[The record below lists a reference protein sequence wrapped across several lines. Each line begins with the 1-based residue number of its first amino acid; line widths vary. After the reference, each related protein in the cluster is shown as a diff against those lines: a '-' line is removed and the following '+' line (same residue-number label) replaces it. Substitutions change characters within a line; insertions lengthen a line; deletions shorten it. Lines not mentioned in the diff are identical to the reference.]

1 MKTFRTAMLYVG
13 AVIGAGFATGKEI
26 VTFFGSSGIVSAI
39 IAGLLLGVFCS
50 VFLLCGKTNCFAVM
64 PPFVATLLQIALFVS
79 TALVYLSMC
88 SGASQIVSDAF
99 GVRGTG
105 LILGV
110 VTCFVML
117 RQDFL
122 ARVNSVIIVAVVGMM
137 LYFLRYATP
146 CPWGEVGTLRILQYC
161 GLNVMLGGY
170 VVSDEGRKM
179 KGSQIA
185 LAGVLSGGVLALM
198 LAVGFAISKDNAHT
212 AMPVFEF
219 AKSHGLGGVCS
230 VIILGAIVT
239 TMFACARAIYSKIS
253 LISTKKVIA
262 VLLIAVLSLVGNFLD
277 FGWCVKVF
285 FNLAGCLGVVWLIVA
300 LVCLSIVGMR
310 LSKTKNKSRA

>member
-26 VTFFGSSGIVSAI
+26 VTFFGASGIVSAI

-50 VFLLCGKTNCFAVM
+50 LFLLCGKTNCFVIL
-64 PPFVATLLQIALFVS
+64 PPFVSIVLQVALFVS

-88 SGASQIVSDAF
+88 SGASQIVFDAF
-99 GVRGTG
+99 GIRGTG
-105 LILGV
+105 LILGTI
-110 VTCFVML
+110 TCFVML
-117 RQDFL
+117 KQDFL

-146 CPWGEVGTLRILQYC
+146 CPRGEVATLRILQYC

-179 KGSQIA
+179 KGGQIA

-198 LAVGFAISKDNAHT
+198 LAVGFAISKDNAHA

-230 VIILGAIVT
+230 VIILGAIIT
-239 TMFACARAIYSKIS
+239 TMFACARALYSKIVV
-253 LISTKKVIA
+253 ISAKKVVA
-262 VLLIAVLSLVGNFLD
+262 VLLIAVLSLIGNFLD

-285 FNLAGCLGVVWLIVA
+285 FNVAGCLGVVWLIVA
-300 LVCLSIVGMR
+300 VACLSIVGIR
-310 LSKTKNKSRA
+310 RNETKNNSST

>member
-26 VTFFGSSGIVSAI
+26 VTFFGGSGIISAI
-39 IAGLLLGVFCS
+39 IAGVLLGLFCS
-50 VFLLCGKTNCFAVM
+50 VFLLCGKTNCFAIL
-64 PPFVATLLQIALFVS
+64 PPLASTFLQIALFIS
-79 TALVYLSMC
+79 TALLYLSMC
-88 SGASQIVSDAF
+88 SGASQIVFDAF
-99 GVRGTG
+99 GIRGMG
-105 LILGV
+105 LILGAIM
-110 VTCFVML
+110 CFVML

-122 ARVNSVIIVAVVGMM
+122 ARVNSLIIVAVVSMM

-146 CPWGEVGTLRILQYC
+146 CPLGGVSILRILQYC

-179 KGSQIA
+179 KGGQIA

-198 LAVGFAISKDNAHT
+198 LAVGFAISKDNAHA

-230 VIILGAIVT
+230 VIILGAIIT
-239 TMFACARAIYSKIS
+239 TMFACARALYTKIPM
-253 LISTKKVIA
+253 ISTKKLIA
-262 VLLIAVLSLVGNFLD
+262 VLLVAVLSIIGNFLD

-285 FNLAGCLGVVWLIVA
+285 FNFAGCLGVVWLIVA
-300 LVCLSIVGMR
+300 VACLAIT
-310 LSKTKNKSRA
+310 LAKKCDKKSREN